1 MSEIAIR
8 DLLWEWSRAYPE
20 RAGDSVS
27 WPRMSAFSREMV
39 SGNRE
44 SPEPINE
51 QRAEMTDAAVLAYLN
66 VVRKRRDQKKAQLEG
81 MIFWLRYYYQWE
93 MPDVCRKAGQSKS
106 WVINMC
112 RVIEGTIEAFVL
124 AQNAA

>member
-1 MSEIAIR
+1 
-8 DLLWEWSRAYPE
+8 
-20 RAGDSVS
+20 
-27 WPRMSAFSREMV
+27 
-39 SGNRE
+39 
-44 SPEPINE
+44 
-51 QRAEMTDAAVLAYLN
+51 MTDAAVLAYLN